1 MELRHP
7 DERDEEPGGARSRH
21 GQALGHRGIRRHEE
35 SQHGTGTFIYD
46 IFCIPV
52 YIFYFLRNPDSI
64 GMASLCRIWFPI
76 LHFLGSVNYLF
87 FFVTYWY
94 SSFVNTVGMS

>member
-1 MELRHP
+1 MNVT
-7 DERDEEPGGARSRH
+7 RSRV
-21 GQALGHRGIRRHEE
+21 ALVADMDKLWAIGGYDGMKNLSTVRGLLFM
-35 SQHGTGTFIYD
+35 TFFVYRY
-46 IFCIPV
+46 IF
-52 YIFYFLRNPDSI
+52 FYFLRNPDSI